1 MPEPITGKIN
11 ITKIDK
17 TALFKGQAGEYLDFA
32 LWPSKNSQYGDDY
45 YITQSI
51 SKERRAKGE
60 RGPIIGNAKI
70 LKRDGAP
77 SAAASNTTHSTS
89 EPAPAKL
96 KIDDDDIPPF

>member
-11 ITKIDK
+11 ITKLDQ

-70 LKRDGAP
+70 LKRDGAA
-77 SAAASNTTHSTS
+77 SANTSHSTT
-89 EPAPAKL
+89 EPAPEKP
-96 KIDDDDIPPF
+96 KIDDSDAPF